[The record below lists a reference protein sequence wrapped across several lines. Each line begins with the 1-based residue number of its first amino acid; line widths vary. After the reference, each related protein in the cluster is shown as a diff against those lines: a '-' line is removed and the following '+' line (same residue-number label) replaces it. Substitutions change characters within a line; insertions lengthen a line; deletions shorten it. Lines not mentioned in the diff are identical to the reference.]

1 MDIKNIKSV
10 LIEEVAS
17 QSNDEEALKMEG
29 GDGCTAMYLMPLN
42 CILKMVETINFML
55 CMLNPKIQSY
65 KILIII
71 PR

>member
-1 MDIKNIKSV
+1 MFKGHRASV
-10 LIEEVAS
+10 W
-17 QSNDEEALKMEG
+17 NDEEALKMEG
-29 GDGCTAMYLMPLN
+29 GDGCTAMYSMPLN